1 MPTLITLASAYGL
14 IKTYGIPSV
23 AKVIR
28 STRQM
33 ISPATTARRLIDT
46 EIMILTLLSFPISGA
61 YPSQP
66 LSPDEEPDKRAA
78 LALAR
83 MNFFH
88 TKYKVN
94 TDEMA
99 YNHQRMALQI
109 WAERWGWRKFS
120 PLEKHAT
127 FLLWREFAVRMGIPN
142 MPTDYD
148 EFRAWCM
155 EHEIAHMHPARANN
169 AVASP
174 VLAEFV
180 SPFPTKLGIRALAR
194 GLFISAMDERCR
206 EALMFPAQPWYVHAL
221 LDGTMTVLGW
231 WHRHLSLPR
240 SQAASLLDLSSPHS
254 ISGTTQVDMR
264 AAPATAWF
272 TVASRLSSRPWY
284 KPESHSML
292 GHAKDRL
299 LVLAGWLTDMPG
311 PQYKSGGY
319 RLVSLTCLL
328 AIIVTYRQHT
338 KGPDRFEDEGHDTVI
353 REANDMLATARCP
366 VTGKRNIGDRNAAC
380 PVAGK
385 A

>member
-1 MPTLITLASAYGL
+1 YMTYVRTQRWKRYNAIHTQYEEKFRAGKLTPEDAQEIFQLTFLYDMPTLTALASIYAL

-33 ISPATTARRLIDT
+33 ISPATTARRVIDT
-46 EIMILTLLSFPISGA
+46 EIMLFTLVSFPISGV

-66 LSPDEEPDKRAA
+66 PGPDEEPDKRAA

-83 MNFFH
+83 MNFLH
-88 TKYKVN
+88 AKYKI
-94 TDEMA
+94 
-99 YNHQRMALQI
+99 I

-120 PLEKHAT
+120 PLEKYAA
-127 FLLWREFAVRMGIPN
+127 FLLWREIAVRMGIPN
-142 MPTDYD
+142 MPTDDD
-148 EFRAWCM
+148 EFHAWCT
-155 EHEIAHMHPARANN
+155 EYEIAHMHPAPVNN
-169 AVASP
+169 AVASQ

-206 EALMFPAQPWYVHAL
+206 AALMFPAQAWYIHAL

-240 SQAASLLDLSSPHS
+240 SRPGSSVDLSSPHS
-254 ISGTTQVDMR
+254 VPGTTQADMP
-264 AAPATAWF
+264 AEAPI
-272 TVASRLSSRPWY
+272 RLSSRPWY

-292 GHAKDRL
+292 GRVKDRL
-299 LVLAGWLTDMPG
+299 LVLVGWFADVPG

-319 RLVSLTCLL
+319 RL
-328 AIIVTYRQHT
+328 
-338 KGPDRFEDEGHDTVI
+338 
-353 REANDMLATARCP
+353 
-366 VTGKRNIGDRNAAC
+366 
-380 PVAGK
+380 
-385 A
+385 